1 MYDFLLMAAAFMA
14 AFYILKWIFIF
25 GVSVSSGFY
34 GCYKRKENNNIL
46 KLIAVPYYVIE
57 KMLRG
62 GAVRYCMYEVGT
74 IPSHH
79 VRLLFYKIMGMQ
91 IGRHVVF
98 HLKTKVRFPYC
109 IRIGEGT
116 IIGDNTELDGRSGL
130 VIGKNVNISSGVS
143 IWTLQHD
150 HSDPNFDNYK
160 NRRLDVL
167 VEDRVWLGSD
177 VIVLPGVT
185 IGEGAVCCAG
195 CVVTKDVEPFT
206 IVAGIPAKK
215 VGERTRNLTY
225 EFKGNSCRLY

>member
-1 MYDFLLMAAAFMA
+1 MFDFLLAFAAIMA
-14 AFYILKWIFIF
+14 AFYILKWIFIVV
-25 GVSVSSGFY
+25 VSVSSGLY
-34 GCYKRKENNNIL
+34 GCYKRQGNKFSL
-46 KLIAVPYYVIE
+46 KLMAGPYYVIE
-57 KMLRG
+57 KLLRG
-62 GAVRYCMYEVGT
+62 GAVRYCMYEIGS

-79 VRLLFYKIMGMQ
+79 VRKCFYRIMGMQ
-91 IGRHVVF
+91 MGPDVVL
-98 HLKTKVRFPYC
+98 HLKTKVRFPYN
-109 IRIGEGT
+109 IRIGAGT
-116 IIGDNTELDGRSGL
+116 IIGDDTELDGRSGL

-160 NRRLDVL
+160 NRRLDVI

-195 CVVTKDVEPFT
+195 CVVTKDVEPYS